1 MSCIKVALGP
11 DGLKGVSTNGFC
23 VVETRGDKNCRGQ
36 SELLIPARSLAVL
49 AAVSSDK
56 DVYEMGLTG
65 KSIVFWNGTLLF
77 SARLMDGKYPNTGAL
92 LTNFQ
97 GKYSVNLAAEALESA
112 IASVSVMGAE
122 GFRVALSFGEH
133 ELHVSAE
140 TAQGRAAIPVKAL
153 VLNAPDRTFYY
164 NYKILLKYLRLVSGN
179 VTLDFDAN
187 GLLAIRAGGTQY
199 IQSPLRAPNQAAGQS
214 QNAA

>member
-1 MSCIKVALGP
+1 
-11 DGLKGVSTNGFC
+11 
-23 VVETRGDKNCRGQ
+23 
-36 SELLIPARSLAVL
+36 
-49 AAVSSDK
+49 
-56 DVYEMGLTG
+56 
-65 KSIVFWNGTLLF
+65 
-77 SARLMDGKYPNTGAL
+77 
-92 LTNFQ
+92 
-97 GKYSVNLAAEALESA
+97 
-112 IASVSVMGAE
+112 MGAE

-140 TAQGRAAIPVKAL
+140 TKQGAAAIPVKAL
-153 VLNAPDRTFYY
+153 VLTPADRPFYY